1 MLTVTAALAAAGC
14 SEPIDLKQN
23 LEVVDVSTGWWDEGV
38 VNGMNK
44 LVPSIT
50 FKFKNN
56 SGETL
61 NVLQANV
68 QFKRVSEETEWST
81 SYVKVAGS
89 EGLAPAATSAAKVVP
104 AEKGYTGTESRAQ
117 MMANS
122 AFVDARVEIF
132 AKYGSTQ
139 WVSVGKFPIERRM
152 IPR

>member
-1 MLTVTAALAAAGC
+1 MLTVIAALAAASC
-14 SEPIDLKQN
+14 SEPIDLRQN

-89 EGLAPAATSAAKVVP
+89 EGLAPAATSEAKVVA